1 MKNKNIFEKGF
12 TLIEVLIV
20 VAIIAVLSTVVL
32 SASSSARTK
41 AEDLAIKANL
51 DSIRTSAEFYYDK
64 YNNYG
69 TTIAS
74 YSCTVGAPDPLFTYT
89 PIYNALVEAERV
101 SNNTGLC
108 ILADS
113 SGLNAKANSWAV
125 SVPLK
130 SDAQKS
136 WCVDS
141 SGFSNVANASYD
153 GPTNKAFCSTL

>member
-1 MKNKNIFEKGF
+1 MRTKNIFTYGF
-12 TLIEVLIV
+12 TLIEVIV
-20 VAIIAVLSTVVL
+20 VIAIIAILSTVVL
-32 SASSSARTK
+32 SASSSARIK

-64 YNNYG
+64 YGNYG
-69 TTIAS
+69 TTISS
-74 YSCTVGAPDPLFTYT
+74 YSCSIGTPDPLFTYT
-89 PIYNALVEAERV
+89 PISTAILEAERV
-101 SNNTGLC
+101 SNNSGLC

-113 SGLNAKANSWAV
+113 SGLNARANSWAV

-130 SDAQKS
+130 SDPQKS

-153 GPTNKAFCSTL
+153 GPLNKAFCSTL